1 MSKPK
6 LTYFDIAASRGE
18 ECRLALQIA
27 GVDFEDVRIKMADW
41 PAVKGTTPF
50 GSVPVLELPGIP
62 PLAHSNAIL
71 GLIGRKHGLHPKD
84 DIEAARHEA
93 VMCHVEDMRT
103 KVGATMHIKDEA
115 AKRAAREELCAG
127 YLPAWAASTEKHISD
142 DGPFFA
148 GGKVHVVDL
157 KLHMA
162 VRWVASGKLDH
173 IPATTFAAYPKL
185 IRVHDAVRDHD
196 AVKAWYAK
204 S

>member
-84 DIEAARHEA
+84 DIEAPPPEFAY
-93 VMCHVEDMRT
+93 
-103 KVGATMHIKDEA
+103 G
-115 AKRAAREELCAG
+115 
-127 YLPAWAASTEKHISD
+127 PAE
-142 DGPFFA
+142 A
-148 GGKVHVVDL
+148 GGV
-157 KLHMA
+157 
-162 VRWVASGKLDH
+162 
-173 IPATTFAAYPKL
+173 IPPNTTL
-185 IRVHDAVRDHD
+185 V
-196 AVKAWYAK
+196 
-204 S
+204 